1 MIELFSPPI
10 SVLGTLAASYLCV
23 AVIVKYYLMD
33 NHTVIIT
40 PEHSQGSVTLFLID
54 TCVFT
59 ICYLFYPVALCA
71 LLMCVYVVC
80 VCVCCV
86 CVCVVCVFQRWFV
99 GFNVQCRAD
108 HLLWLPGRIRL
119 CDIHSRSG
127 LTGR

>member
-1 MIELFSPPI
+1 MIELFSTPI

-86 CVCVVCVFQRWFV
+86 CVCVCVLCVFFSVGSWASMFSVVPTICFGFQVGSDFV
-99 GFNVQCRAD
+99 IFTLEVV
-108 HLLWLPGRIRL
+108 
-119 CDIHSRSG
+119 
-127 LTGR
+127 